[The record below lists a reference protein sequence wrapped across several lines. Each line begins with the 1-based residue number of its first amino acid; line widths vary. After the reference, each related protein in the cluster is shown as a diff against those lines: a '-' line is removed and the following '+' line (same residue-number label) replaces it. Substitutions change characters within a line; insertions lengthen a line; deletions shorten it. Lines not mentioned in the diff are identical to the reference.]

1 MVTLQAS
8 KRDPQTKA
16 KKLRREGFVTG
27 VLYGRDMKETMPL
40 QFAEADAMRFIKS
53 NKEGTQVLLNI
64 GGEQTNALVKNVDFD
79 PLKKQINAL
88 DFQALV
94 AGEVV
99 SASVQI
105 IFENTEGVQGIVEQ
119 ELSEIHYKAD
129 PANLLDTVVIDF
141 SKFPQETRDFYVKDL
156 KLTEGRNIHLTTP
169 EDALIFHIADYAKAD
184 DEETEETAEA

>member
-40 QFAEADAMRFIKS
+40 QFVEADAMRFIKS

-99 SASVQI
+99 SAICS
-105 IFENTEGVQGIVEQ
+105 
-119 ELSEIHYKAD
+119 
-129 PANLLDTVVIDF
+129 
-141 SKFPQETRDFYVKDL
+141 
-156 KLTEGRNIHLTTP
+156 
-169 EDALIFHIADYAKAD
+169 DYF
-184 DEETEETAEA
+184 